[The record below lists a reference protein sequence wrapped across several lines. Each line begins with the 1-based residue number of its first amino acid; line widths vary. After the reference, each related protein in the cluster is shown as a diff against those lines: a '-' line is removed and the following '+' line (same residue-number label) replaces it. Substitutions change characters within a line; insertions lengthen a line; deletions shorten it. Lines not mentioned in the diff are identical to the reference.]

1 VLGTTWDYKFIGYR
15 CRDCGRVSRKFA
27 VLIKRD
33 AATSIDAEVMSLL
46 NVPDVIDTI
55 PSLLAAIYSVGSTLG
70 SQKRDVGFARS
81 EEARNA
87 CPLRAS
93 DNRALS
99 AEQTDQEQHHGDDQQ
114 DVNERTDSVGT
125 YHAQQPRHEQDRR

>member
-1 VLGTTWDYKFIGYR
+1 MLTHPV
-15 CRDCGRVSRKFA
+15 
-27 VLIKRD
+27 
-33 AATSIDAEVMSLL
+33 DAEVMKLGEF
-46 NVPDVIDTI
+46 PDVIDKI
-55 PSLLAAIYSVGSTLG
+55 PSLLAAIYSGEFRHWVRRSETLG
-70 SQKRDVGFARS
+70 SRRS

-99 AEQTDQEQHHGDDQQ
+99 SEQTDHEQHHGDDQQ

-125 YHAQQPRHEQDRR
+125 YHAQQPRHEQDRRQDEQHVTPPSQQGTSFTA